1 MLFAER
7 QIVLASA
14 SPRRLEIL
22 RQIGIEPL
30 PCPVDVTE
38 LCRLTPERGAADLV
52 SANAA
57 AKARAAAALHPD
69 QLILAADT
77 VVMLG
82 DTLFGKPGSADE
94 ARAMLA
100 ALSGRTHQVYTGE
113 FLVDGANQRSAGGVD
128 ICEVTFHRLSAT
140 EIEEYVAS
148 GEPFDKA
155 GAYGIQGR
163 GALLVEKI
171 CGDYYTVM
179 GLSLGL
185 LRHLARFIAQ
195 DIGGA
200 GRRGLKG
207 CRP

>member
-7 QIVLASA
+7 KIVLASA

-30 PCPVDVTE
+30 PCPVDVAEWQE
-38 LCRLTPERGAADLV
+38 LTKQRGAADLV
-52 SANAA
+52 GANAA
-57 AKARAAAALHPD
+57 AKARAAAALHPQ
-69 QLILAADT
+69 QLIMAADT

-82 DTLFGKPGSADE
+82 DTLYGKSRSADE
-94 ARAMLA
+94 AQAMLA

-113 FLVDGANQRSAGGVD
+113 LLLDGANGRSASGVD
-128 ICEVTFHRLSAT
+128 ICEVTFHHLSAA
-140 EIEEYVAS
+140 EIKEYVAS

-155 GAYGIQGR
+155 GAYGIQGK

-179 GLSLGL
+179 GLSLSL
-185 LRHLARFIAQ
+185 LRHLDRIISQ
-195 DIGGA
+195 GMGGGPA
-200 GRRGLKG
+200 AKA
-207 CRP
+207 

>member
-1 MLFAER
+1 MIFAER

-22 RQIGIEPL
+22 RQIGVEPL
-30 PCPVDVTE
+30 PCPVDVAE
-38 LCRLTPERGAADLV
+38 LSELSPERDAAALV
-52 SANAA
+52 ALNAA

-77 VVMLG
+77 VVILN
-82 DTLFGKPGSADE
+82 DTLFGKPRHREE
-94 ARAMLA
+94 ARAMLT

-113 FLVDGANQRSAGGVD
+113 FLLDAKSGRSVGGVD
-128 ICEVTFHRLSAT
+128 ICEVTFHQLSAT
-140 EIEEYVAS
+140 EIEAYLDC

-155 GAYGIQGR
+155 GAYGIQGQ

-179 GLSLGL
+179 GLSLAL
-185 LRHLARFIAQ
+185 LRNLAWVISR
-195 DIGGA
+195 DL
-200 GRRGLKG
+200 GLA
-207 CRP
+207 PAAAPPPHN